1 MHVLHSSCIHTAW
14 LDWLSWSA
22 AWSSQRSSFC
32 CIPPPGNLASLWT
45 SHVYFLRFIR
55 LFCTKPWRS
64 FERTRRKMALEIPC
78 NPVHLKCLI
87 KSYLCNGHLF
97 FSILYGFMH
106 QNSICAGT
114 SMVPKTSILS
124 LAGCVNIWGRLTH
137 LQVELRRKS
146 EGCGWQQRHVN
157 VCRRKPALLHSVHE
171 PQRWLLFWERDSI
184 PLRGFRWFLS

>member
-32 CIPPPGNLASLWT
+32 CIPLPGNLASLWT

-55 LFCTKPWRS
+55 LFCTNLDVALKEPEEKWLWRFHATLYIWNAS
-64 FERTRRKMALEIPC
+64 
-78 NPVHLKCLI
+78 LKVIFAMVIC
-87 KSYLCNGHLF
+87 F